1 MDEIDTISKALWFEY
16 YVGAKEQ
23 TDPASINQEEAI
35 ELYNQHKEEYIR
47 KAKKLF
53 KLIAADEHT
62 LH

>member
-35 ELYNQHKEEYIR
+35 ELYNQHKESTFV
-47 KAKKLF
+47 KL
-53 KLIAADEHT
+53 KSYLN
-62 LH
+62 